1 MHKLLLTITD
11 ASMLEKGTLP
21 YCYFDFAGGLVGS
34 APNVSWKVNNW
45 RNEISGIE
53 FEVKY
58 YNSSFCLI
66 SHSKNIF
73 INSTTSSLPQG
84 GIVRLNDNDLI
95 ILYNYKIRA
104 KIFTNEAEIVSL
116 QDELSCLLNKR
127 AIMNIPNLDSQYNN
141 YDTINNTNQNDLL
154 EPRINLDPL
163 LALKVDK
170 EPSLEEIGIIP
181 YQSISNMEYK
191 FFNPNINSVSE
202 YYTPPNF
209 MSTEKSIRVKMLNS
223 DSQYDKSKDI
233 ASSSNKN
240 DYAKREEITLD
251 PLFLLNN

>member
-34 APNVSWKVNNW
+34 ASNVSWKVNNW
-45 RNEISGIE
+45 KNEISGIE

-116 QDELSCLLNKR
+116 QDELSYLLNKR
-127 AIMNIPNLDSQYNN
+127 AIVNIPNLDSQYNN

-154 EPRINLDPL
+154 EPKINLDPL

-202 YYTPPNF
+202 YYTLPNF

-223 DSQYDKSKDI
+223 DSQYDEPKDI